1 MTEAYGY
8 PVQSG
13 YIGYIDGKKYEFAT
27 EEEYKEVI
35 FDNEEK
41 EEA

>member
-1 MTEAYGY
+1 MEAYGY
-8 PVQSG
+8 PVQAGYVG
-13 YIGYIDGKKYEFAT
+13 YINGQKYLFAT

-35 FDNEEK
+35 FDETEK

>member
-1 MTEAYGY
+1 MEEYGY

-13 YIGYIDGKKYEFAT
+13 YIGYINGKKYLFAT
-27 EEEYKEVI
+27 EGEYKEVI
-35 FDNEEK
+35 FEETEK

>member
-27 EEEYKEVI
+27 EEYKEVI